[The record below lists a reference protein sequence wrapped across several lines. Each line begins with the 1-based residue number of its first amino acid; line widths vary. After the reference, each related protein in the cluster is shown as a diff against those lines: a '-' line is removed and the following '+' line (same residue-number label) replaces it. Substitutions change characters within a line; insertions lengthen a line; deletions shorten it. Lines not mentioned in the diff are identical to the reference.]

1 MMMGQEGDGCIPE
14 ETFKL
19 CSSKAQSQW
28 ALIIMQPSLLR
39 NLVITVPIY

>member
-1 MMMGQEGDGCIPE
+1 MGQEGDGCVPE

-28 ALIIMQPSLLR
+28 ALITVPSVLR
-39 NLVITVPIY
+39 NLVIMVPIY